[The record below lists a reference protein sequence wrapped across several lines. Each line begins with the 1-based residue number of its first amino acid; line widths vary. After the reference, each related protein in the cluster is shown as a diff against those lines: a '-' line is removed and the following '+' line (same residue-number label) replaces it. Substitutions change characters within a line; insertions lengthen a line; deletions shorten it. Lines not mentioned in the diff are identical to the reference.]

1 MVKVSSKNSKN
12 WNALHFAIR
21 QNNAYAI
28 SLMLEGEARKESE
41 LKSFSETEVKH
52 SNHNPWV

>member
-1 MVKVSSKNSKN
+1 MVKVSSKNLKK

-28 SLMLEGEARKESE
+28 SLMLEGEPRRESDM
-41 LKSFSETEVKH
+41 KNFSETEVRH
-52 SNHNPWV
+52 